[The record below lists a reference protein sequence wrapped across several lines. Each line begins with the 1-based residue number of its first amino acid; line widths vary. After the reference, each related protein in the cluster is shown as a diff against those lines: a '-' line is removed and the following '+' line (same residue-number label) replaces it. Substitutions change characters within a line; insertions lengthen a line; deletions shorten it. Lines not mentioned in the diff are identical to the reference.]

1 MQSHDYVIVGG
12 GSAGCVLAERLSA
25 SGRYSVLLLE
35 AGGRDWSPWIGLPLG
50 YGKLFYHPRMNWQL
64 QTEADA
70 ALGGRKGYWPR
81 GKVLGGSGAINAMVY
96 ARGLPHDF
104 DDWEGAG
111 ATGWGWENV
120 EKTYEAMETRVSHD
134 GTQSGAGPVHVQD
147 VSDQIHP
154 VNRHFFAAAEEAGH
168 PVCDDFNSPSA
179 EGAATYRINTH
190 RGRRV
195 SSARAYLARARG
207 RANLTIITHAHV
219 ARIGFEGRRA
229 VSVSYL
235 RGGREVTVRAGREI
249 ILSAGA
255 VASPQILQRS
265 GLGPAGLL
273 QQAGITPLCDLPQVG
288 ENLQDHLAVS
298 YYFRATEP
306 TLNNDLAPLWGKI
319 RAALQYALTRKGPL
333 ALSVNQCGGYFRS
346 HPGLN
351 RPDQQ
356 VYFNPVTYT
365 TRIREGRRTVINPD
379 SFPGF
384 IICHQPCRPT
394 SRGRI
399 AIASADPMAAPL
411 ITPNSLATAEDR
423 ATAIAGG
430 RLCQDLVR
438 SKALTG
444 LIAASID
451 PIDLR
456 EMDDDA
462 ILADFRARC
471 GTVYHPVGTCKMGQD
486 AASSVV
492 DPSCRVH
499 GVAGL
504 RVIDASVFPNVT
516 SANTNAPTMMVA
528 NRAADLILES
538 A

>member
-1 MQSHDYVIVGG
+1 
-12 GSAGCVLAERLSA
+12 
-25 SGRYSVLLLE
+25 
-35 AGGRDWSPWIGLPLG
+35 
-50 YGKLFYHPRMNWQL
+50 
-64 QTEADA
+64 
-70 ALGGRKGYWPR
+70 
-81 GKVLGGSGAINAMVY
+81 
-96 ARGLPHDF
+96 
-104 DDWEGAG
+104 
-111 ATGWGWENV
+111 
-120 EKTYEAMETRVSHD
+120 
-134 GTQSGAGPVHVQD
+134 
-147 VSDQIHP
+147 
-154 VNRHFFAAAEEAGH
+154 
-168 PVCDDFNSPSA
+168 
-179 EGAATYRINTH
+179 
-190 RGRRV
+190 
-195 SSARAYLARARG
+195 
-207 RANLTIITHAHV
+207 
-219 ARIGFEGRRA
+219 
-229 VSVSYL
+229 
-235 RGGREVTVRAGREI
+235 
-249 ILSAGA
+249 
-255 VASPQILQRS
+255 
-265 GLGPAGLL
+265 
-273 QQAGITPLCDLPQVG
+273 
-288 ENLQDHLAVS
+288 
-298 YYFRATEP
+298 
-306 TLNNDLAPLWGKI
+306 
-319 RAALQYALTRKGPL
+319 ALQYALTRKGPL

-399 AIASADPMAAPL
+399 AISSADPMAAPL

-444 LIAASID
+444 LIAASMD
-451 PIDLR
+451 PTDLR

-486 AASSVV
+486 AANSVV